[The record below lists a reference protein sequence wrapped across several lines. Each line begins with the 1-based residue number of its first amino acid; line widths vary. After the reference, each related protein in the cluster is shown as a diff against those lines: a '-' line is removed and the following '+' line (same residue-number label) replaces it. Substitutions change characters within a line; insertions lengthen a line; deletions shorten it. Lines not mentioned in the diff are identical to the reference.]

1 MKRGTPHMNPG
12 MASPLPEPQSRGSP
26 GAGMNFNIGGG
37 PMDPNAMG
45 QQFFNGGMPN
55 GMRPPSSHPAPGRF
69 NNQITPQQMAMA
81 QQQQAGGVQNWQNGP
96 NGQMMPQQGVQ
107 GAPQQNMGTPQT
119 RAMPPP
125 SAPAAGAAATGRT
138 QPSSPQQN
146 AAPPTPSQ
154 TNKANPK
161 KKNESK
167 DSKAKVYSIAFN
179 GYFCGNVDID
189 DSGLQRRDPPQ
200 ISMLVLHHLP
210 MPKPPQQ
217 HRRLQHQSP
226 PPTSKPS
233 MDKTALFNQS
243 RTVNQLDPLPIP
255 GWCRNQILYKGVDW
269 VLITLL

>member
-1 MKRGTPHMNPG
+1 
-12 MASPLPEPQSRGSP
+12 
-26 GAGMNFNIGGG
+26 
-37 PMDPNAMG
+37 
-45 QQFFNGGMPN
+45 
-55 GMRPPSSHPAPGRF
+55 
-69 NNQITPQQMAMA
+69 
-81 QQQQAGGVQNWQNGP
+81 
-96 NGQMMPQQGVQ
+96 
-107 GAPQQNMGTPQT
+107 MGTPQT

-146 AAPPTPSQ
+146 AAPPTPQQ

-167 DSKAKVYSIAFN
+167 DSKTKVYSIAFN